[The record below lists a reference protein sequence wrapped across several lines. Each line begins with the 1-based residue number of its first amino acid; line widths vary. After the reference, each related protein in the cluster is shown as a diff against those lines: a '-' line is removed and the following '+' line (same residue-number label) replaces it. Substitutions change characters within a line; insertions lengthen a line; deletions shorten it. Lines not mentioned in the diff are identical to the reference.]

1 VGHAAPVHARGAET
15 RTVAPTWTSKG
26 VGARSSRARASD
38 ADASERAAG
47 TLRGPATRPPNA
59 TRSVRRVAVP
69 RARRHAIHILAAS
82 SDVVVLI
89 RSLVPKT
96 SFLKAVVDLEADE
109 KSRVSSR
116 RFGLVHCLLH
126 ESRCK

>member
-1 VGHAAPVHARGAET
+1 
-15 RTVAPTWTSKG
+15 
-26 VGARSSRARASD
+26 
-38 ADASERAAG
+38 
-47 TLRGPATRPPNA
+47 
-59 TRSVRRVAVP
+59 VP